1 MLEKATRLVQV
12 KAQRREIDLQQ
23 PVLGAQSGQR
33 ERGLR
38 ARGQHQMKLGR
49 SMLQEERQ
57 GVMYFRTGYP
67 VIIIQEQIDFVVAVG
82 KLVDQSGNDR
92 IYRYQEEK
100 FRNLADCR
108 LS

>member
-1 MLEKATRLVQV
+1 VLEKATRLVQV

-49 SMLQEERQ
+49 GMLQEERQ
-57 GVMYFRTGYP
+57 GVMYFRMGYP
-67 VIIIQEQIDFVVAVG
+67 VIVIQEQVDFVFAVG
-82 KLVDQSGNDR
+82 QLVDQRGNDR
-92 IYRYQEEK
+92 IYRHQEEK
-100 FRNLADCR
+100 LGNLANCC